1 MLINRKTTLAVRCPW
16 CGNISTNKLDPF
28 DISGDDGITAK
39 CPCGQDLF
47 TLKKRKAGGYQ
58 LNISCIACDY
68 EHIYR
73 LGYKELWKTNLFILN
88 CHYTNMEVCF
98 LGRETDVKQA
108 VERYEREMEEIIK
121 ELGIEEFLEDDDLWS
136 ESFTR
141 FLDSVEKVNYN
152 KELGKNIVDL
162 IARDPNNSK

>member
-1 MLINRKTTLAVRCPW
+1 
-16 CGNISTNKLDPF
+16 
-28 DISGDDGITAK
+28 
-39 CPCGQDLF
+39 
-47 TLKKRKAGGYQ
+47 
-58 LNISCIACDY
+58 
-68 EHIYR
+68 
-73 LGYKELWKTNLFILN
+73 
-88 CHYTNMEVCF
+88 MEVCF

-162 IARDPNNSK
+162 IARDPNHSK

>member
-1 MLINRKTTLAVRCPW
+1 MLINRKATMAVRCPW
-16 CGNISTNKLDPF
+16 CGNIRINKVDPF
-28 DISGDDGITAK
+28 SISGGDGITAK
-39 CPCGQDLF
+39 CMCGQDLF
-47 TLKKRKAGGYQ
+47 TLKKRQAGGYQ

-73 LGYKELWKTNLFILN
+73 LGYRELWKSDLFILN

-98 LGRETDVKQA
+98 LGSETNVKQA
-108 VERYEREMEEIIK
+108 VDRYEREMEEIIK
-121 ELGIEEFLEDDDLWS
+121 ELGIEEFLEDEDLWS
-136 ESFTR
+136 DSFTR

-162 IARDPNNSK
+162 IARGPKHSK